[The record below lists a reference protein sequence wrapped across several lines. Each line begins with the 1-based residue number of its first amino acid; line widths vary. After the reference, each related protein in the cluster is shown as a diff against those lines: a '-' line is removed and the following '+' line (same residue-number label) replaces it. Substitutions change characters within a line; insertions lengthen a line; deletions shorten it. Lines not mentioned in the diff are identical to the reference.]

1 MNAKLLLAIGAL
13 AALAWLLT
21 HTGCAHPIANLLA
34 LAAYTIAGSLLLLPD
49 ALTWFT
55 TSLKSLG
62 DDDNE

>member
-1 MNAKLLLAIGAL
+1 MNTKPLLAISAL

-21 HTGCAHPIANLLA
+21 HTGCAHPITNLLA
-34 LAAYTIAGSLLLLPD
+34 LAAYTIAGSLLLLPN
-49 ALTWFT
+49 ATAWFT